1 MDRGIGEASE
11 NPSVDNLEQT
21 GMEELRR
28 WYQTEVFAASDA
40 QQYRW
45 EERRWAFLRQ
55 LQHALRRPLIHTVF
69 TYNIDAVLGDTARDV
84 DHSREIVPSISDTVN
99 SAFGGLL
106 FVGRSRYNDIVVADE
121 TVSRV
126 HCIIVRSVGTVGVFD
141 GWSSYGTL
149 TVERGQADRECEES
163 AVDNRRPLLFDE
175 GESFTLRVGKNAT
188 IKFPG

>member
-1 MDRGIGEASE
+1 MR
-11 NPSVDNLEQT
+11 
-21 GMEELRR
+21 LRLIS
-28 WYQTEVFAASDA
+28 TVFRTNFSRFHLRSLLQWIAASVRPQRTHPWTIWSKLVWKNCA
-40 QQYRW
+40 VGI
-45 EERRWAFLRQ
+45 RRR
-55 LQHALRRPLIHTVF
+55 HALRRPLIHTVF